1 MADSD
6 VSTPVHK
13 YLVCIDHSRWAESAF
28 NSALTHMNLQHDE
41 LHLMSVIEDDNYA
54 DFAGAAYAYDIVIRS
69 RRVFREKTKK
79 FLRWF
84 GVKAK
89 KLGVAKDVHLIIAHG
104 SPGSLIC
111 EYIDER
117 GIDSVYMGRR
127 GLGAIERLFI
137 GSVSKYVVEN
147 SHCTVVIVKK
157 HVGEEE
163 VHESNK
169 EHVLLLE
176 EQEKNRKIEEVKEL
190 EDVERKNSENNRY
203 LTLGAGDD

>member
-28 NSALTHMNLQHDE
+28 N
-41 LHLMSVIEDDNYA
+41 
-54 DFAGAAYAYDIVIRS
+54 FAGAAYAYDIVIRS

-127 GLGAIERLFI
+127 GLGAI
-137 GSVSKYVVEN
+137 
-147 SHCTVVIVKK
+147 
-157 HVGEEE
+157 
-163 VHESNK
+163 
-169 EHVLLLE
+169 
-176 EQEKNRKIEEVKEL
+176 
-190 EDVERKNSENNRY
+190 DVERKNSENNRY